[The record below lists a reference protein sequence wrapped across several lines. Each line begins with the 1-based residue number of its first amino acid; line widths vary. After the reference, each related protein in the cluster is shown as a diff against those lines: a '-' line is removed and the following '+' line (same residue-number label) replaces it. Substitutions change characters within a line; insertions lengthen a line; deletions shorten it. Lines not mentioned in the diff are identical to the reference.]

1 MRVFNFGAGPA
12 ALPESVLRRAADEML
27 DWHGSGMSV
36 MEMSHRGEE
45 FTRILRKTEADFRR
59 LLKIPTNYRLIF
71 LQGGAMAMNA
81 LIPMNLMGRHRAADY
96 VNTGVWSTKSIEEAK
111 KYGQVNIAASS
122 ADRSFTYVPPQA
134 SWQMTPDAA
143 YLHVCSNET
152 IGGVEYHWV
161 PQTGDVPLV
170 ADMSSN
176 ILSCEIEVSQFAVI
190 YGGAQKNIGPAGLT
204 FVIVRDDLLDQA
216 LPITPSVF
224 HWKEQAAHESM
235 VNTPP
240 TYSIYIAGL
249 VFEWLID
256 QGGLSA
262 IEKINA
268 QKAALLYDYLD
279 STEFYTSPVSKD
291 ARSRM
296 NIPFHL
302 HDDRL
307 NERFLSE
314 ASERGLLQLQGH
326 RSVGGMRASIYNAM
340 PLEGV
345 RALVDFLRAF
355 EKVHG

>member
-1 MRVFNFGAGPA
+1 MRVFNFSAGPA
-12 ALPESVLRRAADEML
+12 ALPDTVLRRAADEML

-45 FTRILRKTEADFRR
+45 FTSILHKTEADFRQ
-59 LLKIPTNYRLIF
+59 LLKIPTNYKVIF

-81 LIPMNLMGRHRAADY
+81 LIPMNLMGGHRAADY
-96 VNTGVWSTKSIEEAK
+96 VNTGVWSTKSIDEAK
-111 KYGQVNIAASS
+111 KYGQVNVAASS
-122 ADRSFTYVPPQA
+122 ADRNFTYVPAQA
-134 SWQMTPDAA
+134 TWQMNPDAA
-143 YLHVCSNET
+143 YLHLCSNET

-161 PQTGDVPLV
+161 PEIGDIPLV

-176 ILSCEIEVSQFAVI
+176 ILSCEIEVSKFAVI

-204 FVIVRDDLLDQA
+204 FAIVREDLLDRA

-224 HWKEQAAHESM
+224 CWKEQAAHESM

-249 VFEWLID
+249 VFEWLLD
-256 QGGLSA
+256 NGGLPA

-268 QKAALLYDYLD
+268 QKAAMLYDYLD
-279 STEFYTSPVSKD
+279 STTFYTSPVSKD

-302 HDDRL
+302 HDNRL

-314 ASERGLLQLQGH
+314 AAEQGLLQLKGH

-345 RALVDFLRAF
+345 RALVDFLRVF
-355 EKVHG
+355 EKTHG